1 MKESEAEETSGGK
14 FYKTLD
20 FMGQSKDKYV

>member
-14 FYKTLD
+14 FYMTLD
-20 FMGQSKDKYV
+20 FMGQNKDEYV

>member
-14 FYKTLD
+14 FYKTWN